1 MVSGPAGRPARPDAQ
16 ARRPASEPRAPRESG
31 IRRRPEANMS
41 PVIPAAAPEKI
52 PRSISREDMAKLPIR
67 RYGGRICLVATP
79 ADLEEARSDLRQ
91 ESIVGLDTET
101 RPAFKKGESHLPAL
115 VQVATAR
122 AVYLFQLR
130 RTEVFPALAE
140 LLADPRTLKAG
151 VSPADDLR
159 ALKKVFP
166 FEEKNMLDLGQVARR
181 SGFEQTGVRNLAGI
195 LLGLRIPKGTKTSN
209 WAARELSPAQ
219 IAYAATDAWACREL
233 VLRFQ
238 SLGLLRPD
246 SGAARKEIP
255 LAQRP

>member
-1 MVSGPAGRPARPDAQ
+1 MRTAINRHSATLHAFMD
-16 ARRPASEPRAPRESG
+16 
-31 IRRRPEANMS
+31 
-41 PVIPAAAPEKI
+41 PVAPAALEIA
-52 PRSISREDMAKLPIR
+52 RAISREDMAKLPIR
-67 RYGGRICLVATP
+67 RYEGRVRLVATP
-79 ADLEEARSDLRQ
+79 GDLDEALADLRQ
-91 ESIVGLDTET
+91 ESIAGLDTET

-130 RTEVFPALAE
+130 RTEVFPVLAAL
-140 LLADPRTLKAG
+140 LSDPRTVKAG
-151 VSPADDLR
+151 VSLADDLR

-219 IAYAATDAWACREL
+219 ITYAATDAWACREL
-233 VLRFQ
+233 YLRFQ
-238 SLGLLRPD
+238 NLGLLRAKAP
-246 SGAARKEIP
+246 AASDAAP
-255 LAQRP
+255 GG